1 MNKKQVRFNKATIY
15 IYETIEEKIKKD
27 LWWSQEEH
35 IESKK
40 SVFEEISRLRSIH
53 PTISLRDALRLL
65 YQPNNVTYNEKNFER
80 NFEK

>member
-15 IYETIEEKIKKD
+15 IYENIEEKIKKD
-27 LWWSQEEH
+27 LWWSQEDH
-35 IESKK
+35 IESRRTALDD
-40 SVFEEISRLRSIH
+40 VNRLRCIH

-80 NFEK
+80 NFQ